1 MNDSEF
7 IELLNLYLDH
17 EITAA
22 DAARLEAEVQR
33 SPARRRIYRDYCRM
47 QKACILLAKDFNDEA
62 AGAQAQER
70 PPVEVERAGR
80 FSWGTGVWGTAGLFA
95 AAACVAVVF
104 IAYRKAPPSPL
115 GSPASN
121 LAAAASALSPVASTL
136 ETGVTI
142 GRSENIAAQ
151 ASFTRSVTVPAA
163 RRGEMQ
169 PGLALGSLSLGNSIA
184 VGETPAEGARPAQFD
199 WISSLQIA
207 PMQRMQLEGF
217 RFEAR
222 PAEAAKNSVYG
233 GRTRPAQQG
242 VVEMTAF
249 QITK

>member
-7 IELLNLYLDH
+7 IEYLNLYLDH

-33 SPARRRIYRDYCRM
+33 SPERRRIYRDYCRM
-47 QKACILLAKDFNDEA
+47 QKACMLLAKDFNDEA
-62 AGAQAQER
+62 ASAAAQVR
-70 PPVEVERAGR
+70 VPVEVEGARR

-95 AAACVAVVF
+95 AAACVAIVF
-104 IAYRKAPPSPL
+104 IANRNPGA
-115 GSPASN
+115 
-121 LAAAASALSPVASTL
+121 SPVGRPVPDLAIARPVVSAVAPAL
-136 ETGVTI
+136 ETGVI
-142 GRSENIAAQ
+142 FGRSENIAAQ
-151 ASFTRSVTVPAA
+151 ASFARSVTVPAS
-163 RRGEMQ
+163 RRSELQ
-169 PGLALGSLSLGNSIA
+169 PGLALGSLSLGTRIA
-184 VGETPAEGARPAQFD
+184 GGESPAEGSLPAQFD
-199 WISSLQIA
+199 WLSSLEIA

-222 PAEAAKNSVYG
+222 PTEAATNSVYG
-233 GRTRPAQQG
+233 GRPRSTQQG